1 MIGNNSGNK
10 KYINVKYVSTVGPT
24 EEKPYFAILGE
35 DYKETDKATTIGGT
49 LTDLKGSFTPAKGK
63 MGDIYGFKAYFNDGE
78 EVVVLEST
86 ITNASKDMLNVIL
99 LSKGLNLKVDAKL
112 NKNKYPTAY
121 VTDVDSG
128 DWLKD
133 GAFSID
139 DKASQKMLFDEIGK
153 QFPAEIKTSDLPF

>member
-10 KYINVKYVSTVGPT
+10 KYINVKYVSTVWPT
-24 EEKPYFAILGE
+24 EEKPYFAILGD
-35 DYKETDKATTIGGT
+35 DYKEVDRATTIGGT

-86 ITNASKDMLNVIL
+86 ITNASKDMLNVLL
-99 LSKGLNLKVDAKL
+99 LSKGLNLRVDAKL

-133 GAFSID
+133 GSFSID

-153 QFPAEIKTSDLPF
+153 QFPAEIKTSDLPL